1 MTAAAQWFERTLDDS
16 ANKRIAMAEGFL
28 AVDGIL
34 DLYANVSNGLV
45 VYPKVIARHLDQEL
59 PFMASEN
66 IMMDA
71 VKAGGDRQE
80 LHEAIRV
87 NAQAA
92 AANVKQN
99 GGENDLLKRLAAD
112 PHFASINLDL
122 GAALRQER
130 YVGRAPQQVA
140 GYLSRC
146 VRPLL
151 DANAGRNAA
160 PDDLKV

>member
-1 MTAAAQWFERTLDDS
+1 
-16 ANKRIAMAEGFL
+16 
-28 AVDGIL
+28 
-34 DLYANVSNGLV
+34 
-45 VYPKVIARHLDQEL
+45 
-59 PFMASEN
+59 MASEN

-99 GGENDLLKRLAAD
+99 GGENDLLDRLAKD
-112 PHFASINLDL
+112 PHFAGIHLDL
-122 GAALRQER
+122 AETLRADK

-140 GYLSRC
+140 EFLAA
-146 VRPLL
+146 VVKPFL
-151 DANAGRNAA
+151 AKNAA
-160 PDDLKV
+160 TAVAADALKV